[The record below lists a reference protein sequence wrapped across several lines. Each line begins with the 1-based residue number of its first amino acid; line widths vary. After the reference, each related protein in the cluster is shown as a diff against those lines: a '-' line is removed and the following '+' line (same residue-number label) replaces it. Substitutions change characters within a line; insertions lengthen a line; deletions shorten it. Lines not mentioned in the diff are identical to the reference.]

1 MKKDALVI
9 IFYVL
14 YFSWLFAVTYLTQDI
29 KILNYYTVIVA
40 GFYFL
45 FLRER
50 GDFLWF
56 TGGIVLSVLLSIT
69 SYKNFQIKFDTG
81 IIAYIPIWLPM
92 AWGTTIIALRKFV
105 LLLERY

>member
-1 MKKDALVI
+1 MKKDTLVI
-9 IFYVL
+9 TFYIL

-29 KILNYYTVIVA
+29 KILNYYTILVV

-50 GDFLWF
+50 GDFFWF
-56 TGGIVLSVLLSIT
+56 CGGVVVSVILTIT
-69 SYKNFQIKFDTG
+69 SYSNFQIKFDASV
-81 IIAYIPIWLPM
+81 IPYIPIWLPM
-92 AWGTTIIALRKFV
+92 AWGTTLIALRKFV